1 MNVEKVFEK
10 LQHFGWVFF
19 FVVVDMGSLEGGG
32 GCRGVVFREI
42 TAIMKIALFSYIQR

>member
-19 FVVVDMGSLEGGG
+19 VVVVDMGSLEGR